1 MAKSKVY
8 ELAIKINGKL
18 DSSLKKACAAAAQN
32 LETVGNAAKTAG
44 KVVAGASAAIV
55 GATATMGAAAVN
67 AAAEYQTQL
76 ANISTLLTGT
86 EAEVAART
94 AEIGDQI
101 LKVSD
106 KTGVATDNLTDG
118 MYQVIS
124 AFGDS
129 ADAASILETAA
140 KSAAAGNATTADSI
154 NLLSAVTKGYGDT
167 SAAAVQ
173 KAADL
178 SFATVR
184 LGQTSFPELAA
195 SMGKVIPLAGTL
207 GLEQEQLFGAMATLT
222 GVTGSTAE
230 VVTQLK
236 ATMQG
241 FLSPSKNMQAALAS
255 MGYESGQ
262 ALLESKGLQGA
273 LDALKDSVHG
283 DELAFAGLFS
293 SVEAQTAVLAMA
305 GTQSE
310 NLASKTAEMYEA
322 AGAADTAFQRQ
333 TNTLKYTVQTV
344 KNLGKNFLTQIGT
357 NILPYVND
365 LAEAA
370 LPKVQNALENAGDY
384 VEKSIIPT
392 AEKAVKW
399 IGENKTAILTV
410 ASAAVTAVGA
420 FKGLQVA
427 TAAVGAVKNLS
438 TIFKAASDG
447 GKILNAV
454 LSMGGVKLAI
464 IAGIIAAVAA
474 GFVLLWN
481 KSEKFR
487 ETVMVLWGQLQA
499 LGGALADMAGA
510 IWAKAAPLLEMLG
523 NALLNGLERAADLL
537 APVAGNI
544 LGIFTGIADFISG
557 VFLGD
562 WSQALRGLQTIFGN
576 ALSGL
581 GNLAV
586 AGFTAILEIGTSIWP
601 TIDSAVQ
608 AGITAIS
615 SRFPVLGAVLASLWS
630 TTQKVW
636 SNIQVILQNAIQ
648 FVQNVFSGNW
658 SAAWQNIVNIFG
670 SIFSTVASIAMAPL
684 NMLASGVQS
693 AINSVAAFLQE
704 KFPFLGALF
713 SGWASSI
720 SAAIEN
726 IKAIFSGIISFI
738 ENVFAGNWSSAW
750 QNIVDIFGNL
760 FGMIVNLAKAPING
774 VISAI
779 NFVLEKINGISVT
792 IPDWVPGVGGTTLG
806 FNIPT
811 IPQLATGGIVTA
823 PTILEAG
830 EGGEAEAILP
840 LSKLAAML
848 QSVANAP
855 EIPQMESGEKATA
868 ATAEITAITMIPP
881 QLVNMLEAWADR
893 VPEAPGL
900 TIPEIPDMGNRED
913 SPEEAPLAQLA
924 KMLDDWTRNNKPDP
938 HGPGQGGGGGWDFP
952 EPQPTG
958 ANGAPPPAGGQNPPG
973 GGVDT
978 ITFAPVFN
986 FYGGVTKEEAVEAG
1000 KVSFA
1005 EFKRLYNQL
1014 KAEER
1019 RKNLSASTR

>member
-1 MAKSKVY
+1 MAKSSVY

-18 DSSLKKACAAAAQN
+18 DSSLKKACAAAAKN

-44 KVVAGASAAIV
+44 KVVVGASAAIV
-55 GATATMGAAAVN
+55 GATAAMGTAAVN

-101 LKVSD
+101 LEVSNR
-106 KTGVATDNLTDG
+106 TGVATENLTDG

-293 SVEAQTAVLAMA
+293 SVETQTAVLAMA
-305 GTQSE
+305 GTQSK

-333 TNTLKYTVQTV
+333 TNTLKYTIQTV

-357 NILPYVND
+357 NILPYVNH

-370 LPKVQNALENAGDY
+370 MPKAQNALEAAGDY
-384 VEKSIIPT
+384 VESTIIPT
-392 AEKAVKW
+392 AKKAVKW
-399 IGENKTAILTV
+399 IGENKTEILAV
-410 ASAAVTAVGA
+410 ASAVITAVGA
-420 FKGLQVA
+420 FKSLQVA

-438 TIFKAASDG
+438 TIFKAASGG

-454 LSMGGVKLAI
+454 LGMGGVKLAI
-464 IAGIIAAVAA
+464 IAGVIAAVAA

-487 ETVMVLWGQLQA
+487 ETVMVLWGQLQTM
-499 LGGALADMAGA
+499 GGAMADMTGV

-523 NALLNGLERAADLL
+523 NALLNGLERAVELL

-557 VFLGD
+557 AFSGN
-562 WSQALRGLQTIFGN
+562 WSQALQGLQKIFGN
-576 ALSGL
+576 ALFGL

-586 AGFTAILEIGTSIWP
+586 AGFTAILETGTSIWP
-601 TIDSAVQ
+601 AIDSAVQ
-608 AGITAIS
+608 NGIAAIS
-615 SRFPVLGAVLASLWS
+615 NRFPVLGAVLGSLWT
-630 TTQKVW
+630 TTQKLW

-658 SAAWQNIVNIFG
+658 SAAWRNIVNIFG

-684 NMLASGVQS
+684 NMLSSGVQS
-693 AINSVAAFLQE
+693 AINSVATFLQK
-704 KFPFLGALF
+704 KFPFLGAIF
-713 SGWASSI
+713 TGWAFNI
-720 SAAIEN
+720 FAIIEN
-726 IKAIFSGIISFI
+726 IKAIFSEIISFI
-738 ENVFAGNWSSAW
+738 ENIFAGNWSSAW

-760 FGMIVNLAKAPING
+760 FGLIVNLAKAPING

-779 NFVLEKINGISVT
+779 NFVLEKVNGISVT
-792 IPDWVPGVGGTTLG
+792 IPDWVPGVGGKTLG

-830 EGGEAEAILP
+830 EGGEPEAVLP
-840 LSKLAAML
+840 LSKLSAML
-848 QSVANAP
+848 QGAGNM
-855 EIPQMESGEKATA
+855 ME
-868 ATAEITAITMIPP
+868 
-881 QLVNMLEAWADR
+881 
-893 VPEAPGL
+893 VPDL
-900 TIPEIPDMGNRED
+900 GNWMDE
-913 SPEEAPLAQLA
+913 PEEASLAQLA
-924 KMLDDWTRNNKPDP
+924 KMLDDWTKNNKPGP
-938 HGPGQGGGGGWDFP
+938 QGPGMGGAGATDYLEPQGGGGNDS
-952 EPQPTG
+952 
-958 ANGAPPPAGGQNPPG
+958 PPPEGGQNPQG

-986 FYGGVTKEEAVEAG
+986 FYGPTTPEQAKKAG
-1000 KVSFA
+1000 QISFA
-1005 EFKRLYNQL
+1005 EFKRLYQQM

-1019 RKNLSASTR
+1019 RKNLRASTH